1 MSSSRSPSP
10 TTSPLSSAA
19 DVWTVDGF
27 QLSSA
32 AHRAKLASHAVA
44 GLMVLSGGL
53 LLAMIGGG
61 DGGACTVT

>member
-1 MSSSRSPSP
+1 M
-10 TTSPLSSAA
+10 
-19 DVWTVDGF
+19 WTVDGF